1 MKQDRG
7 INHKAK
13 SGSSEGQGRMSVNAQ
28 VDVIKKVRAGIVVLM
43 MLLTEGAEIVA
54 VMETGIKH

>member
-1 MKQDRG
+1 
-7 INHKAK
+7 
-13 SGSSEGQGRMSVNAQ
+13 MSVNAQ

-43 MLLTEGAEIVA
+43 MLVTEGAEIVA